1 VSTAGEARA
10 RDAPESQAAGAEP
23 LAEVRPSDGE
33 AASAWSVPYSTPD
46 LRRRLTYLMLFRVAL
61 ITLVLGATTL
71 LYWLSDAD
79 LGSPS
84 GFVLFGIIGATYL
97 LTLVYVIGLRR
108 LHRLTRLA
116 HTQLAVDLVIA
127 SLLVHMTGGAQ
138 SAYTFFFPLT
148 IIGAATVC
156 SRDATIWVALVAAL
170 LFLLVGL
177 LTWVGLLPIP
187 AALSVRP
194 PVSGID
200 LSRSLGLN
208 LAAIVG
214 VSILA
219 LNLATQLQRTSESL
233 ASERTAAAD
242 LLTLHSDIVRCLS
255 SGLLTVDPWGMV
267 LTINRSACEIL
278 SSTQATAVGVPVERV
293 LPGLSAQ
300 MEGLGTKG
308 SIQRSELTVE
318 RAHRG
323 SLVVGV
329 SVSPLADHGGRFLG
343 RVVNFQ
349 DLTDLRKMEISVKQA
364 ERLAV
369 VGGLAAGVAHEIR
382 NPLASI
388 SGSIELLGQM
398 PQSDDDS
405 RALMVIV
412 TREIDRL
419 NGLLT
424 DLLDYAN
431 PRPLKIAPL
440 DVGEL
445 VRDTVRVFGQ
455 DRALGGVQVDT
466 RLDERA
472 GERPLHG
479 DAAKLRQVLWNLLR
493 NAADAAAR
501 GGGHV
506 MVELDAG
513 AQEVAVRVRDDG
525 PGIRGEDR
533 ERVFEPFFTTKSEGS
548 GLGLATVLNLVHDH
562 RGTVELDSQVGRG
575 TSFTVRLPYTAERG
589 RPASHS
595 EEGER

>member
-1 VSTAGEARA
+1 VATVATAT
-10 RDAPESQAAGAEP
+10 AATA
-23 LAEVRPSDGE
+23 ATAAVT
-33 AASAWSVPYSTPD
+33 AASASAQMPVVDDPTPD

-71 LYWLSDAD
+71 LYWLGDAD
-79 LGSPS
+79 LAAPS
-84 GFVLFGIIGATYL
+84 SVLFYAIIGATYL
-97 LTLVYVIGLRR
+97 FTLIYAVALRQLR
-108 LHRLTRLA
+108 ELNALA

-156 SRDATIWVALVAAL
+156 SRNATIAVAISAAL

-177 LTWVGLLPIP
+177 LTWVGLLPMP
-187 AALSVRP
+187 AGLVAR
-194 PVSGID
+194 VSPID

-219 LNLATQLQRTSESL
+219 LNLATQLQRTSASL

-255 SGLLTVDPWGMV
+255 SGLLTVDPWDVV
-267 LTINRSACEIL
+267 LTVNQSACEIL
-278 SSTQATAVGVPVERV
+278 STTPERAVGAPVEEL
-293 LPGLSAQ
+293 LPGLSVQ
-300 MEGLGTKG
+300 MTGLGAQG
-308 SIQRSELTVE
+308 AIQRGELSVA
-318 RAHRG
+318 RPG
-323 SLVVGV
+323 QPDLVVGI

-343 RVVNFQ
+343 RVVSFQ
-349 DLTDLRKMEISVKQA
+349 DLTDLRKMEVSVKQA

-369 VGGLAAGVAHEIR
+369 VGRLAAGVAHEIR

-398 PQSDDDS
+398 PQPDDDS
-405 RALMVIV
+405 RALMGIV

-419 NGLLT
+419 NGLLS
-424 DLLDYAN
+424 DLLEYAS
-431 PRPLKIAPL
+431 PRPAKIAPL
-440 DVGEL
+440 DLAEL

-455 DRALGGVQVDT
+455 DRGLAGATVDA

-472 GERPLHG
+472 GAVPFDG
-479 DAAKLRQVLWNLLR
+479 DADKLRQVLWNLIR
-493 NAADAAAR
+493 NAAEAAAQ

-506 MVELDAG
+506 LVDLEPG
-513 AQEVAVRVRDDG
+513 AHEVAMRVRDDG
-525 PGIRGEDR
+525 PGIPSEYRD
-533 ERVFEPFFTTKSEGS
+533 RVFEPFFTTKNRGS
-548 GLGLATVLNLVHDH
+548 GLGLATVLNLVNDH
-562 RGTVELDSQVGRG
+562 RGSVQLESQPGQG
-575 TSFTVRLPYTAERG
+575 TCLTVRLPYTADRG
-589 RPASHS
+589 RPASPS
-595 EEGER
+595 EERG

>member
-1 VSTAGEARA
+1 VTTAAGTGVVAASDAARA
-10 RDAPESQAAGAEP
+10 AEP
-23 LAEVRPSDGE
+23 VAPP
-33 AASAWSVPYSTPD
+33 AAAATPD

-71 LYWLSDAD
+71 LYWLGDAD
-79 LGSPS
+79 LGAPS
-84 GFVLFGIIGATYL
+84 ALLLYAIVGATYL
-97 LTLVYVIGLRR
+97 LTIVYVAALRR
-108 LHRLTRLA
+108 LRSLTRLA

-148 IIGAATVC
+148 IIGAATVLT
-156 SRDATIWVALVAAL
+156 RDATVWVALAAAL

-177 LTWVGLLPIP
+177 LTWMGLLPVP
-187 AALSVRP
+187 AGLVAR
-194 PVSGID
+194 VSPID

-208 LAAIVG
+208 LAAIIG

-219 LNLATQLQRTSESL
+219 LNLATQLQRTSASL

-255 SGLLTVDPWGMV
+255 SGLLTVDRWDTV
-267 LTINRSACEIL
+267 LSVNRSACEIL
-278 SSTQATAVGVPVERV
+278 STTPARAVGAPVERL
-293 LPGLSAQ
+293 LPGLSARLH
-300 MEGLGTKG
+300 GLGPKG
-308 SIQRSELTVE
+308 ALHRGELTIARPGE
-318 RAHRG
+318 PD
-323 SLVVGV
+323 LVVGI

-349 DLTDLRKMEISVKQA
+349 DLTELRKMEVSVVQA

-369 VGGLAAGVAHEIR
+369 VGRLAAAVAHEIR

-405 RALMVIV
+405 RALMGIV

-419 NGLLT
+419 NGLLN

-431 PRPLKIAPL
+431 PRPLKVTPL
-440 DVGEL
+440 DLAEL
-445 VRDTVRVFGQ
+445 IGDTVRVFGQ
-455 DRALGGVQVDT
+455 DRGLAGLTVDQ

-472 GERPLHG
+472 AGAPLEG
-479 DAAKLRQVLWNLLR
+479 DAAKLRQVLWNLMR
-493 NAADAAAR
+493 NAAEAAAE

-506 MVELDAG
+506 VVELEPDG
-513 AQEVAVRVRDDG
+513 TEVALRVRDDG
-525 PGIRGEDR
+525 PGIPGELRD
-533 ERVFEPFFTTKSEGS
+533 RVFEPFFTTKSQGS
-548 GLGLATVLNLVHDH
+548 GLGLATVLKIVSDH
-562 RGTVELDSQVGRG
+562 RGTVQLDSQPGLG
-575 TSFTVRLPYTAERG
+575 TCVTVRLPYSGG
-589 RPASHS
+589 RP
-595 EEGER
+595 EGPTDAAV

>member
-1 VSTAGEARA
+1 VK
-10 RDAPESQAAGAEP
+10 APEAQAAPPRGGSGPTE
-23 LAEVRPSDGE
+23 D
-33 AASAWSVPYSTPD
+33 STPD

-71 LYWLSDAD
+71 LYWLGDAD
-79 LGSPS
+79 LAAPGS
-84 GFVLFGIIGATYL
+84 LLLYGIIGTTYL
-97 LTLVYVIGLRR
+97 LTIIYVGALRR
-108 LHRLTRLA
+108 LTRLSRLA

-138 SAYTFFFPLT
+138 SAYTFFYPLT

-156 SRDATIWVALVAAL
+156 SRDATIWVALAAAL

-177 LTWVGLLPIP
+177 LTWSGFLP
-187 AALSVRP
+187 AAAGLGAR
-194 PVSGID
+194 PVSPLD

-208 LAAIVG
+208 LAAIGG

-219 LNLATQLQRTSESL
+219 LNLATQLQRTSASL

-255 SGLLTVDPWGMV
+255 SGLLTVDPWDMV
-267 LTINRSACEIL
+267 LTINESACEIL
-278 SSTQATAVGVPVERV
+278 STRPGEAVGATVEKV

-300 MEGLGTKG
+300 MKGLGPKG
-308 SIQRSELTVE
+308 SIQRSELHVE
-318 RAHRG
+318 RPGRPD
-323 SLVVGV
+323 LVVGI

-349 DLTDLRKMEISVKQA
+349 DLTELRKMEVSVKQA

-369 VGGLAAGVAHEIR
+369 VGRLAAAVAHEIR

-398 PQSDDDS
+398 PQSDEDG
-405 RALMVIV
+405 RALMGIV

-419 NGLLT
+419 NGLVS

-431 PRPLKIAPL
+431 PRPLKIAPI
-440 DVGEL
+440 DVTEL

-455 DRALGGVQVDT
+455 DRGLASVTVDT
-466 RLDERA
+466 RMEER
-472 GERPLHG
+472 GVRLHA
-479 DAAKLRQVLWNLLR
+479 DAAKLRQVLWNLIR
-493 NAADAAAR
+493 NAAEAAAQ

-506 MVELDAG
+506 VVELESG
-513 AQEVAVRVRDDG
+513 SHEVAVRVRDDG
-525 PGIRGEDR
+525 PGIPSEHRD
-533 ERVFEPFFTTKSEGS
+533 RVFEPFFTTKSRGS
-548 GLGLATVLNLVHDH
+548 GLGLATVLNLVTDH
-562 RGTVELDSQVGRG
+562 RGTVQLDSQSGRG
-575 TSFTVRLPYTAERG
+575 TCFTVRLPYTGDRG
-589 RPASHS
+589 RATTSS

>member
-1 VSTAGEARA
+1 VSSSEAQGADARGRA
-10 RDAPESQAAGAEP
+10 A
-23 LAEVRPSDGE
+23 
-33 AASAWSVPYSTPD
+33 AASADDPTPD

-71 LYWLSDAD
+71 LYWLGDAD
-79 LGSPS
+79 LAAPGS
-84 GFVLFGIIGATYL
+84 LLLYGIIGATYL
-97 LTLVYVIGLRR
+97 LTIIYVVALRGPTR
-108 LHRLTRLA
+108 LSRLA

-138 SAYTFFFPLT
+138 SAYTFFYPLT

-156 SRDATIWVALVAAL
+156 SRDATIWVALAAAL

-177 LTWVGLLPIP
+177 LTWSGFLPAPAGLG
-187 AALSVRP
+187 AR
-194 PVSGID
+194 PVSPLD

-208 LAAIVG
+208 LAAIGG

-219 LNLATQLQRTSESL
+219 LNLSTQLQRTSASL

-255 SGLLTVDPWGMV
+255 SGLLTVDPWDMV
-267 LTINRSACEIL
+267 LTINESACEIL
-278 SSTQATAVGVPVERV
+278 STSPAGTVGALVEKV

-300 MEGLGTKG
+300 MKGLGPKG
-308 SIQRSELTVE
+308 SIQRSELNVE
-318 RAHRG
+318 RPG
-323 SLVVGV
+323 QSDLVVGI

-349 DLTDLRKMEISVKQA
+349 DLTELRKMEVNVKQA

-369 VGGLAAGVAHEIR
+369 VGGLAAAVAHEIR

-398 PQSDDDS
+398 PQSDEDG
-405 RALMVIV
+405 RALMGIV

-419 NGLLT
+419 NGLVS

-431 PRPLKIAPL
+431 PRPLKIAPI
-440 DVGEL
+440 DVAEL

-455 DRALGGVQVDT
+455 DRGLGSVTVDA
-466 RLDERA
+466 RLEERTDVK
-472 GERPLHG
+472 LHA
-479 DAAKLRQVLWNLLR
+479 DAAKLRQVLWNLIR
-493 NAADAAAR
+493 NAAEAAAQ

-506 MVELDAG
+506 VVELERG
-513 AQEVAVRVRDDG
+513 THEVAVRVRDDG
-525 PGIRGEDR
+525 PGIPSEHRD
-533 ERVFEPFFTTKSEGS
+533 RVFEPFFTTKSRGS
-548 GLGLATVLNLVHDH
+548 GLGLATVLNLVTDH
-562 RGTVELDSQVGRG
+562 RGTVHLESQAGRG
-575 TSFTVRLPYTAERG
+575 TCFTVRLPYTGDRG
-589 RPASHS
+589 RPTTSS
-595 EEGER
+595 EEG

>member
-1 VSTAGEARA
+1 VSAEAEA
-10 RDAPESQAAGAEP
+10 QAQADP
-23 LAEVRPSDGE
+23 
-33 AASAWSVPYSTPD
+33 TPD

-79 LGSPS
+79 LGAP
-84 GFVLFGIIGATYL
+84 GPLLLYGIIGTTYF
-97 LTLVYVIGLRR
+97 LTIVYVGALRSLR
-108 LHRLTRLA
+108 ALSRLA
-116 HTQLAVDLVIA
+116 HTQLSVDLVIA

-156 SRDATIWVALVAAL
+156 SRDATFWIALAAAL
-170 LFLLVGL
+170 LFILVGI
-177 LTWVGLLPIP
+177 LTWSGFLPTSVGF
-187 AALSVRP
+187 AARE
-194 PVSGID
+194 VSPLD

-219 LNLATQLQRTSESL
+219 LTLATQLQRTSASL
-233 ASERTAAAD
+233 ASERSAAAD

-255 SGLLTVDPWGMV
+255 SGLLTVDPWNMV
-267 LTINRSACEIL
+267 LTINQSACEIL
-278 SSTQATAVGVPVERV
+278 STRAADAVGTPVETV

-300 MEGLGTKG
+300 MMGLGPVG
-308 SIQRSELTVE
+308 AIQRSELRVE
-318 RAHRG
+318 RPGGAD
-323 SLVVGV
+323 LVVGI

-349 DLTDLRKMEISVKQA
+349 DLTEMRQMEVSVKQA

-369 VGGLAAGVAHEIR
+369 VGGLAAAVAHEIR

-398 PQSDDDS
+398 PQSDEDA
-405 RALMVIV
+405 RALMGIV

-419 NGLLT
+419 NGLIS

-431 PRPLKIAPL
+431 PRQLKIAPL

-455 DRALGGVQVDT
+455 DRGLCGVTVDAHTEAPGGAA
-466 RLDERA
+466 EM
-472 GERPLHG
+472 HG

-493 NAADAAAR
+493 NAAEAASQ

-506 MVELDAG
+506 VVEVEGG
-513 AQEVAVRVRDDG
+513 AREVAVRVRDDG
-525 PGIRGEDR
+525 PGIPSEHRD
-533 ERVFEPFFTTKSEGS
+533 RVFEPFFTTKSSGS
-548 GLGLATVLNLVHDH
+548 GLGLATVLSLVTDH
-562 RGTVELDSQVGRG
+562 RGTVQLESQVGCG
-575 TSFTVRLPYTAERG
+575 TCFTVRLPYTADRG
-589 RPASHS
+589 RQASPS
-595 EEGER
+595 EGGER